1 MVKASGLRSRGCG
14 FEPHAVNWM
23 DVSNAITYTIIM
35 KIEVARMG
43 PFMSPAKNLGGGGL
57 GKF

>member
-1 MVKASGLRSRGCG
+1 
-14 FEPHAVNWM
+14 M